1 MPTDRTNV
9 PVMNTYKGDQE
20 VALDAN
26 NAVTNLKYK
35 VRTVNKTA
43 AYTCT
48 RADSGTHFT
57 QSGGPVV
64 FTLPAVATSAGCEYW
79 FASVAGVN
87 DDLTVT
93 APAGTLVAFNNLG
106 ATSIAFATNGLILGG
121 IIHVV
126 CNGSKW
132 MATCEVGNILQ
143 AITVT

>member
-1 MPTDRTNV
+1 
-9 PVMNTYKGDQE
+9 MNTVLGNLPMLDVNRA
-20 VALDAN
+20 VAS
-26 NAVTNLKYK
+26 LKYK
-35 VRTVNKTA
+35 VKTANKTA

-64 FTLPAVATSAGCEYW
+64 FTLPAVATSTGCEYW
-79 FASVAGVN
+79 FASLAGAN

-93 APAGTLVAFNNLG
+93 APAGTLVGFNNLG
-106 ATSIAFATNGLILGG
+106 ATSIAFPTNALIIGG

-132 MATCEVGNILQ
+132 IATCEIGNILQ
-143 AITVT
+143 EIVLT